1 MIVSLTNFDS
11 FKPRAVH
18 KEVSRLT
25 VDRGEM
31 QKKKSLKTKLSQFND
46 KKFYFSNRVTTLP
59 LYHPILKDQ
68 AKYKKEWVKK
78 LEGILGMKKR
88 HC

>member
-1 MIVSLTNFDS
+1 MIVSLTNFGS

-31 QKKKSLKTKLSQFND
+31 QKKEIIKHKTFA
-46 KKFYFSNRVTTLP
+46 
-59 LYHPILKDQ
+59 I
-68 AKYKKEWVKK
+68 
-78 LEGILGMKKR
+78 
-88 HC
+88 

>member
-31 QKKKSLKTKLSQFND
+31 QKKRN
-46 KKFYFSNRVTTLP
+46 
-59 LYHPILKDQ
+59 H
-68 AKYKKEWVKK
+68 
-78 LEGILGMKKR
+78 
-88 HC
+88 